1 MTIGRPSGAGR
12 KPSKYGNTR
21 VTHDGMQFDSRREM
35 ERYCHLRVMERAG
48 LISELTRQV
57 PFELAPA
64 VKILGRKRPALR
76 YVADFVY
83 REAGAAVLTIED
95 VKGTV
100 TEGYRIKR
108 HLMAV
113 LGFEIKETR

>member
-1 MTIGRPSGAGR
+1 
-12 KPSKYGNTR
+12 
-21 VTHDGMQFDSRREM
+21 
-35 ERYCHLRVMERAG
+35 
-48 LISELTRQV
+48 
-57 PFELAPA
+57 
-64 VKILGRKRPALR
+64 
-76 YVADFVY
+76 VADFVY
-83 REAGAAVLTIED
+83 READAAALTIED